1 MPEPS
6 GLRLLSPPAGRG
18 KAGASV
24 ARLKKT
30 LTTDTISVMA
40 VYLISSDKIEL
51 LPETSFPARGITER
65 GDLQRLLR
73 ANISVVAP
81 DALVISE
88 EFAEWDE
95 SRRRIDLLGVDKN
108 GNLVVIELKRD
119 DEGAHMELQAIRYAA
134 MVSGMTFA
142 RAAVVFQTYLDR
154 HAAGQDAQGQLLD
167 FLGWDEPREDDF
179 ARDIRIVLVAADFGK
194 ELTTAVLWLNERDLD
209 IRCVRMK
216 PYANGDQT
224 LVDVQ
229 QIVPLPEAA
238 EYMVRVREK
247 AATVRVAARDE
258 DTGYWF
264 MNTGDKGNNTNRSWE
279 ACRKYGFMA
288 AGGGRRWSE
297 PMKHLK
303 VGDKLFAYLSGHGY
317 VGLGEVTAEAKSFNE
332 FVPDGEPKTL
342 PNLPLTENCQ
352 EEQTTDPEKVFLCVK
367 VKWTNPLDRGDAVRR
382 DLARMGTLNKIRR
395 PDLVA
400 ELLKTFD
407 PDNAPT

>member
-1 MPEPS
+1 
-6 GLRLLSPPAGRG
+6 
-18 KAGASV
+18 
-24 ARLKKT
+24 
-30 LTTDTISVMA
+30 MA
-40 VYLISSDKIEL
+40 VYLICSDKIEQ

-81 DALVISE
+81 DVLVISE
-88 EFAEWDE
+88 EFGDWDE

-142 RAAVVFQTYLDR
+142 QAVVVFQKYLDKQT
-154 HAAGQDAQGQLLD
+154 AGQDAQGQLLD

-216 PYANGDQT
+216 PYAYSDQT

-229 QIVPLPEAA
+229 QILPLPEA
-238 EYMVRVREK
+238 EGYMVRFREK
-247 AATVRVAARDE
+247 AATVRVAARGGE

-264 MNTGDKGNNTNRSWE
+264 MNTGDSGNPTARSWE

-288 AGGGRRWSE
+288 AGGGRKWSE
-297 PMKHLK
+297 PMKQLK
-303 VGDKLFAYLSGHGY
+303 VGDKLFAYLSRHGY
-317 VGLGEVTAEAKSFNE
+317 VGLGEVTAEAKPFNE
-332 FVPDGEPKTL
+332 FVPDGETKTL
-342 PNLPLTENCQ
+342 PNLPLTENC
-352 EEQTTDPEKVFLCVK
+352 EEERTTDPEKVFLCVK
-367 VKWTNPLDRGDAVRR
+367 VKWANPLDRGEAVLKDRAYR
-382 DLARMGTLNKIRR
+382 GTLNKIRQ

>member
-1 MPEPS
+1 
-6 GLRLLSPPAGRG
+6 
-18 KAGASV
+18 
-24 ARLKKT
+24 
-30 LTTDTISVMA
+30 MA
-40 VYLISSDKIEL
+40 VYLISSDKIEP
-51 LPETSFPARGITER
+51 LPEASFPARGITER

-81 DALVISE
+81 DVLVIAE
-88 EFAEWDE
+88 EFGEWDE

-134 MVSGMTFA
+134 MVSSMTFA
-142 RAAVVFQTYLDR
+142 QATDVFQTYLDK
-154 HAAGQDAQGQLLD
+154 HAAGQDARGQLLE
-167 FLGWDEPREDDF
+167 FLGWSEPREEDF
-179 ARDIRIVLVAADFGK
+179 ARDIRIALVAADFGK

-229 QIVPLPEAA
+229 QIVPLPEA
-238 EYMVRVREK
+238 EQYMVRVREK
-247 AATVRVAARDE
+247 ATKVRVAARDSE

-264 MNTGDKGNNTNRSWE
+264 MNTGDSGSATSRSWE
-279 ACRKYGFMA
+279 ACSKYGFMA
-288 AGGGRRWSE
+288 AGGGEQYQRAIRR
-297 PMKHLK
+297 LK
-303 VGDKLFAYLSGHGY
+303 GGDKLFAYLSGHGY
-317 VGLGEVTAEAKSFNE
+317 VGLGEVTAEAEPFNE
-332 FVPDGEPKTL
+332 FVPDGETKTL
-342 PNLPLTENCQ
+342 SNLPLTKNCQ

-367 VKWTNPLDRGDAVRR
+367 VKWTNPLDRGNAVLRGR
-382 DLARMGTLNKIRR
+382 AYRGTLNKIRQ

-407 PDNAPT
+407 PDNTLT

>member
-1 MPEPS
+1 
-6 GLRLLSPPAGRG
+6 
-18 KAGASV
+18 
-24 ARLKKT
+24 
-30 LTTDTISVMA
+30 MA
-40 VYLISSDKIEL
+40 LYLISPDKIEP
-51 LPETSFPARGITER
+51 LPETSFPQRGIRER
-65 GDLQRLLR
+65 ADLQRLLR
-73 ANISVVAP
+73 ANIGVVAS
-81 DALVISE
+81 DVLVIAE
-88 EFAEWDE
+88 EFAEWDD

-134 MVSGMTFA
+134 MVSSMTFA
-142 RAAVVFQTYLDR
+142 KAAIVFQTYLDK
-154 HAAGQDAQGQLLD
+154 HAAGQDAREQLLE
-167 FLGWDEPREDDF
+167 FLEWDEPREEDF
-179 ARDIRIVLVAADFGK
+179 ARDVRIVLVAADFGK

-216 PYANGDQT
+216 PYAHGNQT

-238 EYMVRVREK
+238 EYIVRVREK
-247 AATVRVAARDE
+247 AATVRVAARGK

-288 AGGGRRWSE
+288 AGGGRKWSE
-297 PMKHLK
+297 PMKQLK
-303 VGDKLFAYLSGHGY
+303 VGDKLFAYLSKHGY
-317 VGLGEVTAEAKSFNE
+317 VGLGEVTAEAKPFNE
-332 FVPDGEPKTL
+332 FVPDGQTEPL

-352 EEQTTDPEKVFLCVK
+352 EERTTDPEGMFLCGK
-367 VKWTNPLDRGDAVRR
+367 VRWTTPLDRGDAVRK
-382 DLARMGTLNKIRR
+382 DLARMGTLNKIRL